1 MPTLSKLQISIARTP
16 MATLEVGQRR
26 AWSAV
31 AGLRSATRWLLMAR
45 VPMKERK
52 VCTQPLRKMKGDSE
66 IVQEVEEA
74 EVARLLGEDEAVVAA
89 EEAHEAAKATQ
100 EEEPADPKL
109 LGQVKAAEA
118 TVEATVASKAVETTK
133 KDRVTMD
140 QAVTASTMT
149 TINEHQT
156 KVPTSAVR
164 LRNQTS
170 IRLRGLSP
178 AHLEVSTTAGRLL
191 DLLVEEVAIGIK

>member
-1 MPTLSKLQISIARTP
+1 MPTLLKPQISIAKTP

-26 AWSAV
+26 ASAV

-52 VCTQPLRKMKGDSE
+52 VCVQPLRKMKGDGE

-89 EEAHEAAKATQ
+89 EEVHEAAKATQ

-133 KDRVTMD
+133 KDRATMD

-149 TINEHQT
+149 TIIEHQT
-156 KVPTSAVR
+156 KVPTSAAR

-178 AHLEVSTTAGRLL
+178 AHLEVGTTAGRLL